1 MQNIYTNGCK
11 SIVAMNLKHSNL
23 ERIKYNIQH
32 GLFSRVRKDNGNRIW
47 NTVFDKF
54 CFHVMD
60 NLRDSIDRDVN
71 QNTYIVVHDFL
82 RGEINETK

>member
-1 MQNIYTNGCK
+1 
-11 SIVAMNLKHSNL
+11 MNLKHSNL
-23 ERIKYNIQH
+23 ERIKYNIQR

-71 QNTYIVVHDFL
+71 QNPYLTIQDFL
-82 RGEINETK
+82 RKQANESK

>member
-1 MQNIYTNGCK
+1 
-11 SIVAMNLKHSNL
+11 
-23 ERIKYNIQH
+23 
-32 GLFSRVRKDNGNRIW
+32 
-47 NTVFDKF
+47 
-54 CFHVMD
+54 MD